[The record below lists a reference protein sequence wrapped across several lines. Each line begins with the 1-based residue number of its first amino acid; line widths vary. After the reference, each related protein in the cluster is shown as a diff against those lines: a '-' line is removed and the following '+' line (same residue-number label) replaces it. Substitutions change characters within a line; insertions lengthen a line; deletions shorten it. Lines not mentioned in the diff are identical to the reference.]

1 MTNIYTVTEIQTP
14 LILLT
19 DCTILK
25 TIYYEIIYNEL
36 LKQTLPTWRNIRQQ
50 VNLPEIERIRQTT
63 TTSVWYLY
71 N

>member
-1 MTNIYTVTEIQTP
+1 MTNIYTVTEMQTS

-36 LKQTLPTWRNIRQQ
+36 LKQTLPTQRNI
-50 VNLPEIERIRQTT
+50 IELLSGQFT
-63 TTSVWYLY
+63 
-71 N
+71 